1 MSAMKKIILPLKD
14 SSKTYE
20 INPSKII
27 CLGRNYAKHAAELN
41 NELPSEPLLFQKTP
55 NVLIG
60 PGDDIIYPEILEK
73 VNKPR
78 VDYEGEL
85 AVIIGK
91 KGKNIQKNESMDYIF
106 GYTCFNDVTA
116 RQMQRDDISNKL
128 PWFKSKSL
136 DTFGPIGPVVILK
149 EDIQNPHDLKIQT
162 RLNGKTVQSANTGDM
177 IFKID
182 FLIEYI
188 SAYFTLEKGDI
199 IITGT
204 PSGIGEFKRGDIVEI
219 EIENLGILKNK
230 MI

>member
-1 MSAMKKIILPLKD
+1 MKKIILPLKD

-41 NELPSEPLLFQKTP
+41 NKLPTEPLLFQKTP

-60 PGDDIIYPEILEK
+60 PGDNIIYPEILNK
-73 VNKPR
+73 VNKSR

-91 KGKNIQKNESMDYIF
+91 KGKNIQRNESMDYIY

-136 DTFGPIGPVVILK
+136 DTFGPIGPVVVLK
-149 EDIQNPHDLKIQT
+149 ENIQDPHNLKIQT

-188 SAYFTLEKGDI
+188 SAYFTLERGDL

-204 PSGIGEFKRGDIVEI
+204 PSGIGEFKRGDTVEVEI
-219 EIENLGILKNK
+219 EKLGILKNQ

>member
-1 MSAMKKIILPLKD
+1 MKKIILPLKD

-41 NELPSEPLLFQKTP
+41 NELPTEPLLFQKTP

-60 PGDDIIYPEILEK
+60 PGDNIIYPEILDK
-73 VNKPR
+73 VNKSR

-91 KGKNIQKNESMDYIF
+91 KGKNIQRNESMDYVY

-136 DTFGPIGPVVILK
+136 DTFGPIGPVVVLK
-149 EDIQNPHDLKIQT
+149 ENVQDPHNLKIQT

-188 SAYFTLEKGDI
+188 SAYFTLERGDI

-204 PSGIGEFKRGDIVEI
+204 PSGIGEFKKGDIVEV
-219 EIENLGILKNK
+219 EIEKLGILKNQ

>member
-1 MSAMKKIILPLKD
+1 MKKIILPLKD

-60 PGDDIIYPEILEK
+60 PGDDIIYPEILDK

-91 KGKNIQKNESMDYIF
+91 KGKNIQRNEYMDYIY

-136 DTFGPIGPVVILK
+136 DTFGPIGPAVVIK
-149 EDIQNPHDLKIQT
+149 ESIQDPHNLKIQT
-162 RLNGKTVQSANTGDM
+162 RLNGKTVQSANTVDM

-219 EIENLGILKNK
+219 EIENLGILKNQ